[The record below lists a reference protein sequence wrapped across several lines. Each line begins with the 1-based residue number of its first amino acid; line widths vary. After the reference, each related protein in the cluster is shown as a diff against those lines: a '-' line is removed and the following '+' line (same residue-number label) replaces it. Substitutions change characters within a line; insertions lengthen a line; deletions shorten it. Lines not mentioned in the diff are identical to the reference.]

1 MYGANISRGFVW
13 QFPPFAVSLGTKSVK
28 DMEMTNRNGGL
39 KRLPVGIQTFEKII
53 DGDYLYIDKTKYMWD
68 MVHLS
73 NYVFLSRPRR
83 FGKSL
88 LVSTLQSYFEGRKEL
103 FKGLAIEKLEQEW
116 VEYPVLR
123 ISMASG
129 KHMEKEQLERYLIN
143 ILEENE
149 RRFGLSSDHPDPN
162 VRLKNLIANVHDK
175 TGRKVVVLIDEYD
188 APLLDVVHEEET
200 LPVLRNVMRNFYSPL
215 KDCDPYLKF
224 VFLTGITKFSQLS
237 IFSELN
243 NLSNISMLPEFAA
256 VCGITKE
263 EMLNQMPGYIES
275 MGNANEWTAEETIER
290 LTRQYDG
297 YHFTSPSPDIFNPFS
312 LLQAFNTRRLDS
324 YWFAS
329 GTPTYLIE
337 MLRKFDTLPTD
348 ISSMEGSASDFDA
361 PTEGM
366 TTILPLLYQSGYVTI
381 KDYNRDFNYYTLDI
395 PNLEVRLGLTRSL
408 IPEYITPNTLVVNNT
423 SRRMA
428 QCLSVDDVDGALGLL
443 QQFLLTVPYC
453 NEANSEGHYQQV
465 LYIIF
470 TLVSG
475 YFADVE
481 VHTARGRVDM
491 VMQTRKALYL
501 FELKLNKSA
510 EAAMRQIDLKDY
522 ASKLS
527 LMTSGYT
534 QDSSNKLDSPSFAQ
548 KFTLCGLPIVKVG
561 INFNTERRTIGD
573 WKVEG
578 D

>member
-1 MYGANISRGFVW
+1 
-13 QFPPFAVSLGTKSVK
+13 
-28 DMEMTNRNGGL
+28 MTNRNGGL
-39 KRLPVGIQTFEKII
+39 KRLPVGIQTFSEVM
-53 DGDYLYIDKTKYMWD
+53 DLDCLYIDKTKYMWD
-68 MVHLS
+68 MIHLS
-73 NYVFLSRPRR
+73 KYVFLSRPRR

-88 LVSTLQSYFEGRKEL
+88 LVSTLQSYFEGKKEL

-116 VEYPVLR
+116 AEYPVLR

-243 NLSNISMLPEFAA
+243 NLKNISMLPEYAA

-263 EMLNQMPGYIES
+263 EMLSQMPGYIES

-297 YHFTSPSPDIFNPFS
+297 YHFTSLSPDIFNPLS

-324 YWFAS
+324 YWIAS

-337 MLRKFDTLPTD
+337 MLRKFDVVPTD
-348 ISSMEGSASDFDA
+348 ISSMEGSAGDFDA

-453 NEANSEGHYQQV
+453 NDANTEAHYQQV

-481 VHTARGRVDM
+481 VHTATGRVDM

-510 EAAMRQIDLKDY
+510 EAAMSQIDLKDY
-522 ASKLS
+522 AS
-527 LMTSGYT
+527 
-534 QDSSNKLDSPSFAQ
+534 

-561 INFNTERRTIGD
+561 INFDTERRTISD
-573 WKVEG
+573 WKV